1 MRGIENTPARP
12 LKDDCRVTH
21 VSGGTVG
28 RMLRAAR
35 KFARGHPDWRASGS
49 LEQVYGQVVQ
59 RVVLADRADR
69 GGARAGRGCCL

>member
-28 RMLRAAR
+28 RMLRAAM
-35 KFARGHPDWRASGS
+35 KFARGHPDWRASGPI
-49 LEQVYGQVVQ
+49 EKIDGQFRQ
-59 RVVLADRADR
+59 RMVLPDMPDKE
-69 GGARAGRGCCL
+69 G